1 MHRRLVDAARRDLA
15 RLGLGSSRAHL
26 PTRGAYRP
34 ARLASS
40 TSQLHEPAVGD
51 RARRL
56 KPQRR
61 QVKETSG
68 QPGTVGGEALLE
80 LQLSLTWKL

>member
-1 MHRRLVDAARRDLA
+1 
-15 RLGLGSSRAHL
+15 
-26 PTRGAYRP
+26 
-34 ARLASS
+34 
-40 TSQLHEPAVGD
+40 
-51 RARRL
+51 L